1 MKSNTIYLGPLACGV
16 LLAGA
21 MVASGHNGAT
31 GIIGERMMGMMML
44 SEQIKALAPVAEAP
58 TSSDAETVIA
68 AAEMIAMH
76 AGPAMTELFPEGS
89 VGAPSE
95 ARPEIWE
102 RWQEFSAYADQLG
115 VLGEELGLAGEIL
128 FAPAPEAKEAPVPA
142 PAKPVPTEWER
153 MDFAWLMGLSPNR
166 AIDVDMTTTASVG
179 AESVENLGP
188 TSRPLGAIYNDIAAT
203 CSSCHASFRR

>member
-76 AGPAMTELFPEGS
+76 AGPAMTELFPRAVSEPPRKPGRKSGS
-89 VGAPSE
+89 DGRNSPRMRTSLAYW
-95 ARPEIWE
+95 ARNLALRARYFLHPRRKRRKPRSRRRQSRSPRNGSGWTSPGSWAYRRTE
-102 RWQEFSAYADQLG
+102 RSMS
-115 VLGEELGLAGEIL
+115 I
-128 FAPAPEAKEAPVPA
+128 
-142 PAKPVPTEWER
+142 
-153 MDFAWLMGLSPNR
+153 
-166 AIDVDMTTTASVG
+166 
-179 AESVENLGP
+179 
-188 TSRPLGAIYNDIAAT
+188 
-203 CSSCHASFRR
+203 